1 VEKLLVKVIGSNII
15 RPANGRRTPPAGPT
29 SASEDSQHPLWESVG
44 QVISIRERNLTMMK
58 KDLLLRNPLHQLGLT
73 SEDSLP
79 DGSFGA
85 VLARAGIGKTAFL
98 VQIALHTMLRDRNIL
113 HISLDDP
120 VEKVTLWYREVF
132 NLLAEKR
139 NVQVSAPLWDDL
151 LPRRFIMTFKVEG
164 FSVPKLKE
172 RMTDLI
178 EQNIFRPHTLI
189 VDGVP
194 FDNDVRDLIK
204 DLKDLSA
211 ATGVRCWFTVR
222 THRHEAP
229 TPDGMPPQMASL
241 QDLFDVSVQLV
252 PDGEDIH
259 IRILKGLET
268 PPRDTAVRFDPA
280 TMLIN
285 EPE

>member
-1 VEKLLVKVIGSNII
+1 MRSHLI
-15 RPANGRRTPPAGPT
+15 RPPLQRPQTAGSLSAPIREDDISSLRPEGR
-29 SASEDSQHPLWESVG
+29 
-44 QVISIRERNLTMMK
+44 VITIRERNLTTMK

-79 DGSFGA
+79 DGAFGA

-113 HISLDDP
+113 HISLEDP
-120 VEKVTLWYREVF
+120 VDKVSVWYREVF

-139 NVQVSAPLWDDL
+139 NLRASTPLWDEL
-151 LPRRFIMTFKVEG
+151 LPHRFIMTFKVEG
-164 FSVPKLKE
+164 FSAPKLKE

-189 VDGVP
+189 VDGLP
-194 FDNDVRDLIK
+194 FDEDVRGQIEA
-204 DLKDLSA
+204 LKDLST

-222 THRHEAP
+222 THRHEP
-229 TPDGMPPQMASL
+229 PSPDGIPLQLTSL
-241 QDLFDVSVQLV
+241 QDLFDVAVQLL

-268 PPRDTAVRFDPA
+268 SARETTVRFDPA
-280 TMLIN
+280 TMLIK
-285 EPE
+285 ESE

>member
-1 VEKLLVKVIGSNII
+1 LKGLRTRII
-15 RPANGRRTPPAGPT
+15 RPLAERRPQDGEQIPCSEIEPFHREPAGR
-29 SASEDSQHPLWESVG
+29 
-44 QVISIRERNLTMMK
+44 VITIRERNLTMMK

-79 DGSFGA
+79 DGAFGA

-120 VEKVTLWYREVF
+120 VDKVTLWYREVF

-139 NVQVSAPLWDDL
+139 NVKASAPLWDDL
-151 LPRRFIMTFKVEG
+151 LPHRFIMTFKVER

-172 RMTDLI
+172 RMTDLV
-178 EQNIFRPHTLI
+178 EQDIFSPHTLI
-189 VDGVP
+189 VDGMP
-194 FDNDVRDLIK
+194 FEGDLRGQIEE
-204 DLKDLSA
+204 LKGLVTA
-211 ATGVRCWFTVR
+211 AGVRCWFTMR

-229 TPDGMPPQMASL
+229 TPDGMPPQLAPL
-241 QDLFDVSVQLV
+241 QDLFDVAVQLL
-252 PDGEDIH
+252 PDGKDIH

-268 PPRDTAVRFDPA
+268 PSGETAVRFDPA
-280 TMLIN
+280 TMLIK